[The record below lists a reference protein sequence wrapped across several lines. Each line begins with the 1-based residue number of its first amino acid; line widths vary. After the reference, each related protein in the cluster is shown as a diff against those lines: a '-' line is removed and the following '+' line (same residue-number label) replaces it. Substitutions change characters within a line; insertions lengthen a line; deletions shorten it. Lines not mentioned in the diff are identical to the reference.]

1 MTSAAPRLPALLE
14 ALGQRAPRGMV
25 LGLDR
30 VREALAALGDPH
42 AAVPA
47 VHVAGT
53 NGKGSVCAMVESA
66 ARAAGLRTGL
76 YTSPHLSRFAERIRV
91 EGEPIGDAALER
103 ALSAALTQVPSP
115 LTFFEALTVAAFV
128 AFRDAQVDLA
138 VLEVGLGGRLDATN
152 VLAAPLCT
160 AITSIAFDHEA
171 MLGPTLADIAREKA
185 GILKRGA
192 PVVLGPLSPEADAAI
207 EAVAQAAHAGP
218 RLRVTRADDDAE
230 GDAAPHLGATR
241 AGGGARAG
249 EIVVGRAQAGG
260 RAVHIAGPGGR
271 ALEVALGL
279 RGAHQAENAGVACGV
294 AWQLADRWPEI
305 ERALPVGLAG
315 ARWPGRLERI
325 ETSAGRVLLDCAH
338 NPHGAQALAAW
349 LDEEGPG
356 AAHTALVFGV
366 MADKGWGEML
376 QTLAPRAQRR
386 FYVTPKG
393 RDAAPLEALRAIAP
407 GEPIGDPHAAVAR
420 ALEGSPPGGLVVVA
434 GSIYLVGEVRSA
446 LLGVTPDPTVAL

>member
-42 AAVPA
+42 AGVAA

-53 NGKGSVCAMVESA
+53 NGKGSVCAMVESV

-76 YTSPHLSRFAERIRV
+76 YTSPHLSRFAERILI
-91 EGEPIGDAALER
+91 GGAPIGDAALER
-103 ALSAALTQVPSP
+103 ALSAALERVPAP

-128 AFRDAQVDLA
+128 AFRDAGVDLA
-138 VLEVGLGGRLDATN
+138 IVEVGLGGRLDATN

-160 AITSIAFDHEA
+160 AITSIAFDHVA
-171 MLGPTLADIAREKA
+171 LLGPTLADIAREKA
-185 GILKRGA
+185 GILKPGA
-192 PVVLGPLSPEADAAI
+192 PVVLGPLDPEADAAI
-207 EAVAQAAHAGP
+207 EAAARAISAGP
-218 RLRVTRADDDAE
+218 RLRVARAE
-230 GDAAPHLGATR
+230 R
-241 AGGGARAG
+241 GGSAG
-249 EIVVGRAQAGG
+249 EIAVGRAGPPA
-260 RAVHIAGPGGR
+260 RATRVAGPGR
-271 ALEVALGL
+271 PAIEVELGL
-279 RGAHQAENAGVACGV
+279 RGAHQAENAGVACGI
-294 AWQLADRWPEI
+294 AWQLAGRWPAI
-305 ERALPVGLAG
+305 ERALPAGLAA

-325 ETSAGRVLLDCAH
+325 DAGAAQVLLDCAH
-338 NPHGAQALAAW
+338 NPHGAEALAAW

-356 AAHTALVFGV
+356 AARTALVFGA

-386 FYVTPKG
+386 LYATPQG
-393 RDAAPLEALRAIAP
+393 RAAAPLDALQAIAP
-407 GEPIGDPHAAVAR
+407 GEPIGDPRAAVAR
-420 ALEGSPPGGLVVVA
+420 AIEVAGPGGLVVVT

-446 LLGVTPDPTVAL
+446 LLGIAPDPVVTL

>member
-1 MTSAAPRLPALLE
+1 MTSAAPRLPALLD

-42 AAVPA
+42 ASLPA

-53 NGKGSVCAMVESA
+53 NGKGSVCAMVESI

-91 EGEPIGDAALER
+91 GGEPIDDAAFER
-103 ALSAALTQVPSP
+103 ALSAALDRVPSP

-128 AFRDAQVDLA
+128 AFRNAGVDLA
-138 VLEVGLGGRLDATN
+138 ILEVGLGGRLDATN
-152 VLAAPLCT
+152 VIAAPLCT
-160 AITSIAFDHEA
+160 AITSIAFDHQA
-171 MLGPTLADIAREKA
+171 LLGPTLADIAREKA
-185 GILKRGA
+185 GILKPGA
-192 PVVLGPLSPEADAAI
+192 PAVLGPLDPEADAAI
-207 EAVAQAAHAGP
+207 EATAQAVGAGP
-218 RLRVTRADDDAE
+218 RLRVTRE
-230 GDAAPHLGATR
+230 EH
-241 AGGGARAG
+241 GGRAG
-249 EIVVGRAQAGG
+249 EIAVGRAGSGA
-260 RAVHIAGPGGR
+260 RATRVAGPGRR
-271 ALEVALGL
+271 ALEVELGL

-294 AWQLADRWPEI
+294 AWQLAERWPEI
-305 ERALPVGLAG
+305 EGALPAGLGA

-325 ETSAGRVLLDCAH
+325 EAGAAHVLLDCAH

-356 AAHTALVFGV
+356 AARTSLVFGA

-393 RDAAPLEALRAIAP
+393 RAAAPLEALRAIAP
-407 GEPIGDPHAAVAR
+407 GEPIGDPGAAVAR
-420 ALEGSPPGGLVVVA
+420 ALEIAAPGELVVVA

-446 LLGVTPDPTVAL
+446 LLGIAPDPIVTL

>member
-1 MTSAAPRLPALLE
+1 MSSAAPRLPALLE

-42 AAVPA
+42 AGVAA

-53 NGKGSVCAMVESA
+53 NGKGSVCAMVESV

-76 YTSPHLSRFAERIRV
+76 YTSPHLSRFAERILID
-91 EGEPIGDAALER
+91 GAPIGDAALER
-103 ALSAALTQVPSP
+103 ALSAALERVPAP

-128 AFRDAQVDLA
+128 AFRDAGVDLA
-138 VLEVGLGGRLDATN
+138 IVEVGLGGRLDATN

-160 AITSIAFDHEA
+160 AITSIAFDHVA
-171 MLGPTLADIAREKA
+171 LLGPTLADIAREKA
-185 GILKRGA
+185 GILKPGA
-192 PVVLGPLSPEADAAI
+192 PVVLGPLDPEADAAI
-207 EAVAQAAHAGP
+207 EAAALAIAAGP
-218 RLRVTRADDDAE
+218 RLRVARAE
-230 GDAAPHLGATR
+230 RGGS
-241 AGGGARAG
+241 AGEIAVGRAG
-249 EIVVGRAQAGG
+249 EIAVGCAGASARAT
-260 RAVHIAGPGGR
+260 RVAGPGR
-271 ALEVALGL
+271 PALEVELGL
-279 RGAHQAENAGVACGV
+279 RGAHQAENAGVACGI
-294 AWQLADRWPEI
+294 AWQLAGRWPEV
-305 ERALPVGLAG
+305 ERTLPAGLAS

-325 ETSAGRVLLDCAH
+325 DAGAAEVLLDCAH

-356 AAHTALVFGV
+356 AARTALVFGA

-386 FYVTPKG
+386 LYATPQG
-393 RDAAPLEALRAIAP
+393 RAAAPLDALQAIAP
-407 GEPIGDPHAAVAR
+407 GEPIGDPRAAVAR
-420 ALEGSPPGGLVVVA
+420 AIEVAGPGGLVVVT

-446 LLGVTPDPTVAL
+446 LLGIAPDPVVAL

>member
-91 EGEPIGDAALER
+91 GGEPIGDAAFER

-128 AFRDAQVDLA
+128 AFRDAGVDLA

-152 VLAAPLCT
+152 VIAAPLCT

-192 PVVLGPLSPEADAAI
+192 PVVLGPLPPEADAAI

-218 RLRVTRADDDAE
+218 RLRVTRAELHLERAAAHLRAAHAE
-230 GDAAPHLGATR
+230 
-241 AGGGARAG
+241 GGARAG
-249 EIVVGRAQAGG
+249 EIAVGRARAGE
-260 RAVHIAGPGGR
+260 RAVCVVGPAGR
-271 ALEVALGL
+271 ALEVELGL
-279 RGAHQAENAGVACGV
+279 RGAHQAENAAVACGV
-294 AWQLADRWPEI
+294 AWQLAGRWPEI
-305 ERALPVGLAG
+305 ERALPAGLAG

-325 ETSAGRVLLDCAH
+325 EAGAGHVLIDCAH

-356 AAHTALVFGV
+356 AAHTALVFGA

-446 LLGVTPDPTVAL
+446 LLGIAPDPTVAL

>member
-1 MTSAAPRLPALLE
+1 MSSAAPRLPALLE

-42 AAVPA
+42 ADVAA

-53 NGKGSVCAMVESA
+53 NGKGSVCAMVESV

-76 YTSPHLSRFAERIRV
+76 YTSPHLSRFAERIRID
-91 EGEPIGDAALER
+91 GEPIGDAALER
-103 ALSAALTQVPSP
+103 ALSAALERVPSP

-128 AFRDAQVDLA
+128 AFRDAGVDLA
-138 VLEVGLGGRLDATN
+138 ILEVGLGGRLDATN

-160 AITSIAFDHEA
+160 AITSIAFDHVA
-171 MLGPTLADIAREKA
+171 LLGPTLADIAREKA
-185 GILKRGA
+185 GILKPGA
-192 PVVLGPLSPEADAAI
+192 PVVLGPLDPEADAAI
-207 EAVAQAAHAGP
+207 EAAARAISAGP
-218 RLRVTRADDDAE
+218 RLRVARAE
-230 GDAAPHLGATR
+230 R
-241 AGGGARAG
+241 GGSAG
-249 EIVVGRAQAGG
+249 EIAVGRAGPLA
-260 RAVHIAGPGGR
+260 RATRVAGPGR
-271 ALEVALGL
+271 PALEVELGL
-279 RGAHQAENAGVACGV
+279 RGAHQAENAGVACGI
-294 AWQLADRWPEI
+294 AWQLASRWPEV
-305 ERALPVGLAG
+305 ERALPAGLAA

-325 ETSAGRVLLDCAH
+325 DAGAAEVLLDCAH

-356 AAHTALVFGV
+356 AARTALVFGA

-386 FYVTPKG
+386 LYATPQG
-393 RDAAPLEALRAIAP
+393 RAAAPLEALRAIAP
-407 GEPIGDPHAAVAR
+407 GEPIGDPRAAVAR
-420 ALEGSPPGGLVVVA
+420 AIEVAGPGGLVVVT

-446 LLGVTPDPTVAL
+446 LLGIAPDPVVTL

>member
-1 MTSAAPRLPALLE
+1 MTSAAPRLPALLD

-42 AAVPA
+42 ESVPA

-53 NGKGSVCAMVESA
+53 NGKGSVCAMVESI

-91 EGEPIGDAALER
+91 GGEPIDDAAFER
-103 ALSAALTQVPSP
+103 ALSAALERVPSP

-128 AFRDAQVDLA
+128 AFRDAGVDLA
-138 VLEVGLGGRLDATN
+138 ILEVGLGGRLDATN
-152 VLAAPLCT
+152 VIAAPLCT
-160 AITSIAFDHEA
+160 AITSIAFDHQA
-171 MLGPTLADIAREKA
+171 LLGPTLADIAREKA
-185 GILKRGA
+185 GILKPGA
-192 PVVLGPLSPEADAAI
+192 PAVLGPLDPEADAAI
-207 EAVAQAAHAGP
+207 EAAAQAAGAGP
-218 RLRVTRADDDAE
+218 RLRVTRSE
-230 GDAAPHLGATR
+230 H
-241 AGGGARAG
+241 GGRAG
-249 EIVVGRAQAGG
+249 EIAVGRAGPFARATRVAAPG
-260 RAVHIAGPGGR
+260 RR
-271 ALEVALGL
+271 AIEVELGL

-294 AWQLADRWPEI
+294 AWQLAGRWPEV
-305 ERALPVGLAG
+305 EGALPAGLAA

-325 ETSAGRVLLDCAH
+325 EAGAAQVLLDCAH

-356 AAHTALVFGV
+356 AARTSLVFGA
-366 MADKGWGEML
+366 MSDKGWGEML

-393 RDAAPLEALRAIAP
+393 RAAAPLEALCAIAP
-407 GEPIGDPHAAVAR
+407 GEPIGDPDAAVAR
-420 ALEGSPPGGLVVVA
+420 AIEVAAPGELVVVA
-434 GSIYLVGEVRSA
+434 GSIYLVGEVRSV
-446 LLGVTPDPTVAL
+446 LLGIASDPIVTL